1 MRPTA
6 ITLCCASALTGRAA
20 RPYVLA
26 IGAETAVYGPET
38 QFAVPE
44 RTSSKGR
51 AASKA
56 RADREPEL
64 VNDLIARLGQS
75 AAQTLTF
82 RDGPDGEP
90 ITSQFIFVR
99 VRAAHAIKGQH
110 DAPREEWLIAEWPD
124 GHDQPL
130 DYWIS
135 NLPAKSPHEH
145 MATLARLRWMIELD
159 YRQIKGHLGLDH
171 YEGRSWLGWYH
182 HTALVT
188 AAHGFLTLE
197 RQHPNHQRPA

>member
-1 MRPTA
+1 MHA
-6 ITLCCASALTGRAA
+6 
-20 RPYVLA
+20 
-26 IGAETAVYGPET
+26 PET
-38 QFAVPE
+38 QFAVPP
-44 RTSSKGR
+44 RTGSKGR
-51 AASKA
+51 PPTRA
-56 RADREPEL
+56 RADREPEAIK
-64 VNDLIARLGQS
+64 DLIARLGQD

-99 VRAAHAIKGQH
+99 VRAAQEIPGQRG
-110 DAPREEWLIAEWPD
+110 APREEWLIAEWPD
-124 GHDQPL
+124 GAGQPL

-135 NLPAKSPHEH
+135 NLPAETPREY
-145 MATLARLRWMIELD
+145 MAVLARLRWKIELD
-159 YRQIKGHLGLDH
+159 YRQLKGQLGLDH

-197 RQHPNHQRPA
+197 RQHPNRRRPA